1 MAVQRRSG
9 FDDLN
14 ERAIE
19 WLCAG
24 IMVAWGVTLAINGDI
39 LKQPGSAAFHRFGA
53 TESFWAWM
61 FGSAGFARI
70 AALYINGR
78 WPKTPII
85 RMVCAGLGFV
95 SWSQL
100 SWLFLEGTMMTA
112 GVPTP
117 GIGVYP
123 MLALAEL
130 YSIYRAAHDA
140 RYYHP

>member
-1 MAVQRRSG
+1 MPHRRSA
-9 FDDLN
+9 FPDLD
-14 ERAIE
+14 ERTAE

-24 IMVAWGVTLAINGDI
+24 IMVVWGVTLAINGDT
-39 LKQPGSAAFHRFGA
+39 LNQPGFAAFHRFGA
-53 TESFWAWM
+53 TQSFWAWM
-61 FGSAGFARI
+61 FGGSGFART

-85 RMVCAGLGFV
+85 RMVCAGFGFV

-100 SWLFLEGTMMTA
+100 SWLFLEGTALST

-117 GIGVYP
+117 GIGVYAV
-123 MLALAEL
+123 LALAEL

-140 RYYHP
+140 RYYHG